1 MTDAPKKK
9 APVKK
14 PTKEVF
20 YSMRPDL
27 MVQIRNKD
35 YVFHRGKLEVD
46 KEVGDLLR
54 AHTHYHSG
62 QIVPAN
68 EAIILNGRLEARKD
82 HKDLLSLL
90 EENPSGY
97 IFRYNL
103 GPHTKIAI
111 RGKDVVFDNHFAV
124 VDEAQAEA
132 LRNHTF
138 LNLGKISEVNVELQ

>member
-1 MTDAPKKK
+1 VTDAPKRK

-35 YVFHRGKLEVD
+35 YVFHKGKLEVD
-46 KEVGDLLR
+46 KDIGDLLR
-54 AHTHYHSG
+54 NHMHYHSG
-62 QIVPAN
+62 QIVPSD

-82 HKDLLSLL
+82 HKDLLELL
-90 EENPSGY
+90 EANPAGH

-103 GPHTKIAI
+103 GPHMKIPI

-124 VDEAQAEA
+124 VNQDQAEA

>member
-1 MTDAPKKK
+1 MTDAPKRK

-35 YVFHRGKLEVD
+35 YVFHKGKLEVD
-46 KEVGDLLR
+46 KDIGDLLR
-54 AHTHYHSG
+54 NHMHYHSG
-62 QIVPAN
+62 QIVPSD

-82 HKDLLSLL
+82 HKDLLELL
-90 EENPSGY
+90 EANPAGH

-103 GPHTKIAI
+103 GPHMKIPI

-124 VDEAQAEA
+124 VNQDQAEA